1 MTGKLFLSR
10 KMCHQCCWKNLTCDI
25 GTKGLQPKS
34 LSSSLGA
41 LSVLSPAAAPETCR
55 MTSRTAESSASS
67 AGLSFARTVTRAST
81 WETARST
88 SSRRQLRQLQQPTVA
103 LLVAVLSLSARGW
116 PSACQPSRVPN
127 AALQQRETAAAC
139 TWPAQSVAWSGA
151 GSVRLSG
158 LETAWPAIGSAED

>member
-1 MTGKLFLSR
+1 MFLSR
-10 KMCHQCCWKNLTCDI
+10 CHTVNVVEKVDLRPI
-25 GTKGLQPKS
+25 GTKGSLPKS

-55 MTSRTAESSASS
+55 MTSRTTAESSASS
-67 AGLSFARTVTRAST
+67 AGLSFARTVTRVST

-88 SSRRQLRQLQQPTVA
+88 SNRRQLRQLQPPTVA
-103 LLVAVLSLSARGW
+103 LLAAVLSLSARGW

-127 AALQQRETAAAC
+127 AALPQRETAAAC

-151 GSVRLSG
+151 GYVRLSG